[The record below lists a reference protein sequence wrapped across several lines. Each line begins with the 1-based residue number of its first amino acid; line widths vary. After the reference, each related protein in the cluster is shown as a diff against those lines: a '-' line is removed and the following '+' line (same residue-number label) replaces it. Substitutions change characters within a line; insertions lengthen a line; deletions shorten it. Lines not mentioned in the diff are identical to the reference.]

1 MYSASFN
8 LLFIY
13 LFKTKLLW
21 SFEIILFERISLI
34 KSRNGEKKNPSIY
47 CSFIHVLVITFFAD
61 LIFREF
67 EASNVSISSGCC
79 QILAVWREHHVAR
92 FGYIVYCLGLLQGS
106 IALIDCVQMNLFVL
120 FQIIKYVNLLNYGSA
135 L

>member
-8 LLFIY
+8 L

-34 KSRNGEKKNPSIY
+34 KSRNGERKKTFKILFINSCTCNHFFCWPHIQGVWSIERIY
-47 CSFIHVLVITFFAD
+47 QLRLLPDTGRLERTSCRSLRLHCLLSWSPAGLHCSHWLCTDESFCP
-61 LIFREF
+61 
-67 EASNVSISSGCC
+67 ISD
-79 QILAVWREHHVAR
+79 H
-92 FGYIVYCLGLLQGS
+92 
-106 IALIDCVQMNLFVL
+106 
-120 FQIIKYVNLLNYGSA
+120 KYVNLLNYGSA